1 MLLTLNEVRTT
12 QSNRNATKEGYDK
25 LKRKWTVLGLQLG
38 SLRRQLQRKRHFKL
52 KKNFAS
58 GQVCCDFHMLVALDK
73 IGGVCLRLPC
83 TKTIR
88 VEAKNERF
96 IAACWRCRENFKDEN
111 FSSSLG
117 RLRQKKVHQKA
128 CRTCSTNIFVKAKK
142 LK

>member
-1 MLLTLNEVRTT
+1 M
-12 QSNRNATKEGYDK
+12 
-25 LKRKWTVLGLQLG
+25 KRKWTVLGLQLG

-52 KKNFAS
+52 KKNFAL

-96 IAACWRCRENFKDEN
+96 IAACWRSVVVRTSNMKISRRRLGDYVKKSAPKSVPQVQQEY
-111 FSSSLG
+111 FSES
-117 RLRQKKVHQKA
+117 
-128 CRTCSTNIFVKAKK
+128 
-142 LK
+142 